1 MISIVVAKG
10 NKNEIGKNNKL
21 LWNLPEDMKHFKEL
35 TTGKTVIMGRKTYE
49 SIGRLLPN
57 RLNVVVSSTM
67 EDPNI
72 KNLVIF
78 RSLEDVYFHYQRY
91 AGEIFVIGGSSIYE
105 YFKDKCDKLYIT
117 DVDDTYEGADSFF
130 PEIDMSNY
138 NVESSVDYDGFK
150 ITEYK
155 KIDKEKEEVKN
166 LKDEVNH
173 TRISFPLNVYLYED
187 SGFVAFYV
195 DGTKVDLFNETN
207 DLNRDIL
214 NGLKIHSDRFHDVV
228 ASLEFG
234 YRLNNDTL
242 CDIIVNF
249 ISGTDEITKVSVT
262 NFIVL
267 MLLEMYPHQL
277 DEQDNIESLL

>member
-1 MISIVVAKG
+1 MLSLIVAKG
-10 NKNEIGKNNKL
+10 KNNEIGKDNKL
-21 LWNLPEDMKHFKEL
+21 LWDLPEDMKNFRKL
-35 TTGKTVIMGRKTYE
+35 TNGKTVIMGRKTYE

-78 RSLEDVYFHYQRY
+78 RSLEDVYFHYQRD
-91 AGEIFVIGGSSIYE
+91 AGEIFVLGGSSICE

-155 KIDKEKEEVKN
+155 KIDKMIESGMGNVVQVLEKLGAESLSVDIENQEVAF
-166 LKDEVNH
+166 
-173 TRISFPLNVYLYED
+173 ILNDKKYLYKVNLNILSKELWKTYY
-187 SGFVAFYV
+187 SPYWFKLYTEELNTLTYNINKGLV
-195 DGTKVDLFNETN
+195 DNPKIVEQREEYKIKDRE
-207 DLNRDIL
+207 
-214 NGLKIHSDRFHDVV
+214 LKIWQEPGFAVLI
-228 ASLEFG
+228 AITLILGG
-234 YRLNNDTL
+234 YLIGAFL
-242 CDIIVNF
+242 
-249 ISGTDEITKVSVT
+249 
-262 NFIVL
+262 
-267 MLLEMYPHQL
+267 
-277 DEQDNIESLL
+277 

>member
-1 MISIVVAKG
+1 MLSLIVAKG
-10 NKNEIGKNNKL
+10 KNNEIGKDNKL
-21 LWNLPEDMKHFKEL
+21 LWDLPEDMKNFRKL
-35 TTGKTVIMGRKTYE
+35 TNGKTVIMGRKTYE

-91 AGEIFVIGGSSIYE
+91 AGEIFVLGGSSIYE

-155 KIDKEKEEVKN
+155 KIDKMIESGMGNVVQVLEKLGAESLSVDIENQEVAF
-166 LKDEVNH
+166 
-173 TRISFPLNVYLYED
+173 ILNDKKYLYKVNLNILSKELWKTYY
-187 SGFVAFYV
+187 SPYWFKLYTEELNTLTYNINKGLV
-195 DGTKVDLFNETN
+195 DNPKIVEQREEYKIKDRE
-207 DLNRDIL
+207 
-214 NGLKIHSDRFHDVV
+214 LKIWQEPGFAVLI
-228 ASLEFG
+228 AITLILGG
-234 YRLNNDTL
+234 YLIGAFL
-242 CDIIVNF
+242 
-249 ISGTDEITKVSVT
+249 
-262 NFIVL
+262 
-267 MLLEMYPHQL
+267 
-277 DEQDNIESLL
+277 

>member
-1 MISIVVAKG
+1 MLSLIVAKG
-10 NKNEIGKNNKL
+10 KNNEIGKDNKL
-21 LWNLPEDMKHFKEL
+21 LWDLPEDMKNFRKL
-35 TTGKTVIMGRKTYE
+35 TNGKTVIMGRKTYE

-91 AGEIFVIGGSSIYE
+91 AGEIFVIGGSPIYE

-155 KIDKEKEEVKN
+155 KIGKMIESGMGNVVQVLEKLGAESLSVDIENQEVAFILNDKK
-166 LKDEVNH
+166 
-173 TRISFPLNVYLYED
+173 YLYKVNLNILSKELWKTYY
-187 SGFVAFYV
+187 SPYWFKLYTEELNTLTYNINKGLV
-195 DGTKVDLFNETN
+195 DNPKIVEQREEYKIKDRE
-207 DLNRDIL
+207 
-214 NGLKIHSDRFHDVV
+214 LKIWQEPGFAVLI
-228 ASLEFG
+228 AITLILGG
-234 YRLNNDTL
+234 YLIGAFL
-242 CDIIVNF
+242 
-249 ISGTDEITKVSVT
+249 
-262 NFIVL
+262 
-267 MLLEMYPHQL
+267 
-277 DEQDNIESLL
+277 

>member
-1 MISIVVAKG
+1 MLSLIVAKG
-10 NKNEIGKNNKL
+10 KNNEIGKDNKL
-21 LWNLPEDMKHFKEL
+21 LWDLPEDMKNFRKL
-35 TTGKTVIMGRKTYE
+35 TNGKTVIMGRKTYE

-91 AGEIFVIGGSSIYE
+91 AGEIFVLGGSSIYE

-117 DVDDTYEGADSFF
+117 DVNDTYAGADIFF

-155 KIDKEKEEVKN
+155 KIDKMIESGMGNVVQVLEKLGAESLSVDIENQEVAF
-166 LKDEVNH
+166 
-173 TRISFPLNVYLYED
+173 ILNDKKYLYKVNLNILSKELWKTYY
-187 SGFVAFYV
+187 SPYWFKLYTEELNTLTYNINKGLV
-195 DGTKVDLFNETN
+195 DNPKIVEQREEYKIKDRE
-207 DLNRDIL
+207 
-214 NGLKIHSDRFHDVV
+214 LKIWQEPGFAVLI
-228 ASLEFG
+228 AITLILGG
-234 YRLNNDTL
+234 YLIGAFL
-242 CDIIVNF
+242 
-249 ISGTDEITKVSVT
+249 
-262 NFIVL
+262 
-267 MLLEMYPHQL
+267 
-277 DEQDNIESLL
+277 

>member
-1 MISIVVAKG
+1 MLSLIVVKG
-10 NKNEIGKNNKL
+10 KNNEIGKDNKL
-21 LWNLPEDMKHFKEL
+21 LWDLPEDMKNFQKL
-35 TTGKTVIMGRKTYE
+35 TNGKTVIMGRKTYE

-91 AGEIFVIGGSSIYE
+91 AGEIFVLGGSSIYE

-138 NVESSVDYDGFK
+138 NIESSVDYDGFK

-166 LKDEVNH
+166 LKDEVSH
-173 TRISFPLNVYLYED
+173 TRISFPLNVYLYE
-187 SGFVAFYV
+187 
-195 DGTKVDLFNETN
+195 VDLFNETN

-214 NGLKIHSDRFHDVV
+214 DGLKNHSDRFHDVV

>member
-1 MISIVVAKG
+1 MLSLIVVKG
-10 NKNEIGKNNKL
+10 KNNEIGKDNKL
-21 LWNLPEDMKHFKEL
+21 LWDLPEDMKNFKKL
-35 TTGKTVIMGRKTYE
+35 TNGKTVIMGRKTYE

-91 AGEIFVIGGSSIYE
+91 AGEIFVIGGSPIYE

-166 LKDEVNH
+166 LKDEVSH
-173 TRISFPLNVYLYED
+173 TRISFPLNVYLYE
-187 SGFVAFYV
+187 
-195 DGTKVDLFNETN
+195 VDLFNETN

-214 NGLKIHSDRFHDVV
+214 DGLKNHSDRFHDVV

-262 NFIVL
+262 NFIVS

>member
-1 MISIVVAKG
+1 MNKKLGGNKMLSLIVVKG
-10 NKNEIGKNNKL
+10 KNNEIGKDNKL
-21 LWNLPEDMKHFKEL
+21 LWDLPEDMKHFKKL

-91 AGEIFVIGGSSIYE
+91 AGEIFVLGGSSIYE

-117 DVDDTYEGADSFF
+117 DVDDTYAGADSFF

-155 KIDKEKEEVKN
+155 KIDK
-166 LKDEVNH
+166 
-173 TRISFPLNVYLYED
+173 
-187 SGFVAFYV
+187 
-195 DGTKVDLFNETN
+195 
-207 DLNRDIL
+207 
-214 NGLKIHSDRFHDVV
+214 NG
-228 ASLEFG
+228 G
-234 YRLNNDTL
+234 
-242 CDIIVNF
+242 
-249 ISGTDEITKVSVT
+249 
-262 NFIVL
+262 
-267 MLLEMYPHQL
+267 
-277 DEQDNIESLL
+277 